1 MVFLTLQYTYEI
13 VKYTRFDL
21 QNTLS
26 IPLDIVYRN
35 NLSVLKTRI
44 ETNDLNSSFTVD
56 FQHIG
61 SVHLLLNVVES
72 MYWRGVLTICIQ
84 NLNTHFQYTL

>member
-72 MYWRGVLTICIQ
+72 MY
-84 NLNTHFQYTL
+84 